1 VRVRGGRQRCQF
13 GFFEA
18 KFAIFGPFSTPL
30 ALFIFEKRLNEIW
43 LFLAFFWELDFSV
56 DCLI

>member
-43 LFLAFFWELDFSV
+43 LFFGVFLGIRFF
-56 DCLI
+56 C